1 MPHDVIQ
8 LLFEAGAA
16 YPNDIALRQGD
27 ASYSYREVA
36 TNIATI
42 ATNLQARGVQ
52 QGDRFLFSVPANP
65 DGILLVLGIVASG
78 GVVVFSDPDTTPEL
92 FDSRYKLTT
101 PKYAVAESALYAS
114 SNVLLKSAM
123 RKRVTTAINYSKLP
137 LKHFYAGSW
146 LPGTPLGGVS
156 INKLL
161 KKPKTELQTTDPT
174 DEAIIAFT
182 SGASEKQKVVVHSQA
197 SLGSGMQA
205 FVDLCQIDENSLVYT
220 DHFMFGV
227 AAMTCGGQWEIPQG
241 SPATDTGA
249 WLNTLMEKQPTH
261 TFLTPTETTLLLD
274 KIERRGGIRDE
285 SPLGTLVM
293 NTSPLVPSLTR
304 RVNDLMPG
312 TSVFAVYGMTEVLPS
327 VVVEGAGKIAYVNGD
342 LAGGVI
348 LGATAR
354 IDNLDGEENGEL
366 VLSGDGL
373 MFGYLSDD
381 QTGDGNTSGNA
392 DGKPVISGR
401 RKDMLIRGDKNIY
414 PGLYEPGILQLSGI
428 SSCAI
433 VGVPDSRGN
442 DIVVLVV
449 VPAQKEQ
456 NERRLRRKVEAHLKH
471 VMDLDALPDVVIV
484 QGEIPLSGRS
494 NQPNRIQLRKDVSA
508 HSEVEAIMKE
518 RAKNG

>member
-1 MPHDVIQ
+1 MPHDVTKLI
-8 LLFEAGAA
+8 LESGEAH
-16 YPNDIALRQGD
+16 PDHIALRQGD
-27 ASYSYREVA
+27 SAYSYSEVA
-36 TNIATI
+36 ANIATI
-42 ATNLQARGVQ
+42 AANLQARGVQ
-52 QGDRFLFSVPANP
+52 QGDRFIFSVPASP
-65 DGILLVLGIVASG
+65 DSILLMLGIIASG
-78 GVVVFSDPDTTPEL
+78 GVVVFIAPDTTPEL

-114 SNVLLKSAM
+114 SNVLLKSTM
-123 RKRVTTAINYSKLP
+123 RKRVTTSLNYSKLP
-137 LKHFYAGSW
+137 VKHFYAGSW

-182 SGASEKQKVVVHSQA
+182 SEGSEQQKVVVHSQA

-205 FVDLCQIDENSLVYT
+205 FVDLCQMDQSSLVYT

-227 AAMTCGGQWEIPQG
+227 AAMTCGGQWEIPQV

-249 WLNTLMEKQPTH
+249 WLNALLEKQPTH
-261 TFLTPTETTLLLD
+261 AYLTPTETTLLLD
-274 KIERRGGIRDE
+274 KIERRGGIRGE
-285 SPLGTLVM
+285 SPLGALVM
-293 NTSPLVPSLTR
+293 NASPLVPSLTQR
-304 RVNDLMPG
+304 INDTMPG
-312 TSVFAVYGMTEVLPS
+312 TTVFAVYGMTEVLPS

-354 IDNLDGEENGEL
+354 IDSLAGEESGEL

-373 MFGYLSDD
+373 MFGYLSED
-381 QTGDGNTSGNA
+381 QKGDGSTAGNA
-392 DGKPVISGR
+392 DGQPVISGR
-401 RKDMLIRGDKNIY
+401 KKDMLIRGDKTIY

-433 VGVPDSRGN
+433 VGVPDGRGN

-449 VPAQKEQ
+449 VPAEKEQ

-484 QGEIPLSGRS
+484 QGELPISVRS
-494 NQPNRIQLRKDVSA
+494 SNVNRIQLRRDISS
-508 HSEVEAIMKE
+508 HPEVISVLKE
-518 RAKNG
+518 RARA